1 MGFCYIACAN
11 IQVIIAYAIQ
21 FCIVS
26 LRFRGWRK
34 RVDGDSSMWREKNN
48 FKKSWKLIFNEIAV
62 YNK

>member
-11 IQVIIAYAIQ
+11 IQVIIACAKQ

-34 RVDGDSSMWREKNN
+34 RVDGDSSMWREKNDL
-48 FKKSWKLIFNEIAV
+48 KKSWKLIFNEIAV
-62 YNK
+62 

>member
-34 RVDGDSSMWREKNN
+34 RVDGDSSMWREKNDL
-48 FKKSWKLIFNEIAV
+48 KKSWKLIFNEIAV